1 MLPASTYPT
10 HGGDVSLAVG
20 GNILGDMNSQST
32 VPRNSPV
39 GTGQELP
46 YDMTALGSQLKLQ
59 NWFDTSATGTS
70 QMGAFSALYA
80 TDAWIAQTW
89 RAIALDL

>member
-1 MLPASTYPT
+1 
-10 HGGDVSLAVG
+10 
-20 GNILGDMNSQST
+20 
-32 VPRNSPV
+32 
-39 GTGQELP
+39 
-46 YDMTALGSQLKLQ
+46 MTALGSQLKLQ